1 MAAALQGV
9 TVLDLS
15 RILAGPWSTQNLA
28 DLGADVIKV
37 ERPGA
42 GDDTRGWGPP
52 FVARTDAEPDVDT
65 GPSARDAAY
74 YFCANRGKRS
84 ITLDFTKPEGRE
96 VLLQLVA
103 KADVL
108 VENYKVGGLKKYGLD
123 YETLAKVNPSLVYC
137 SITGFGHSGPYAERP
152 GYDALIQAMGGLMS
166 ITGEPDG
173 TPGGGPQK
181 VGVAVVDILTA
192 LYATSAILAALFHRS
207 RTGEGQHIDIALLDV
222 QVATLANQASNYLLG
237 GVVPGRLGS
246 AHPSIVPYQPFAC
259 ADGYVMLAIG
269 NDTQFANFCDAAGV
283 AALAQDERFATNAAR
298 VRNRTELV
306 PLLQQRM
313 MTKTIDE
320 WCTLGNQRNFPCGPI
335 NTIDRVFDD
344 PQVRARGMQVQVESP
359 HYGAINLVANPM
371 KLSGTPAVQAVAPPA
386 LGVHTDDVLAELG
399 LGAEAVTALRDKG
412 VI

>member
-1 MAAALQGV
+1 MAAALQGI

-52 FVARTDAEPDVDT
+52 FVARTDADADAAS
-65 GPSARDAAY
+65 GPAARDAAY

-84 ITLDFTKPEGRE
+84 VTLDFTKPEGRE
-96 VLLQLVA
+96 VLLKLVA

-123 YETLAKVNPSLVYC
+123 YETLSAINPALVYC

-192 LYATSAILAALFHRS
+192 LYATSAILAALIHRG
-207 RTGEGQHIDIALLDV
+207 RTGEGQHIDVALLDV

-237 GVVPGRLGS
+237 GMVPSRLGS

-269 NDTQFANFCDAAGV
+269 NDTQFASFCAAAGV
-283 AALAQDERFATNAAR
+283 AELAADERFITNAVR
-298 VRNRTELV
+298 VRHRAELV
-306 PLLQQRM
+306 SLLEQRM
-313 MTKTIDE
+313 LSKTIDE
-320 WCTLGNQRNFPCGPI
+320 WCALGNQRGFPCGPI
-335 NTIDRVFDD
+335 NTIDRVFED
-344 PQVRARGMQVQVESP
+344 PQVQARGMRQHVQSP
-359 HYGAINLVANPM
+359 HYGAVDLVANPM
-371 KLSGTPAVQAVAPPA
+371 KLSGTPTVEAVAPPA
-386 LGVHTDDVLAELG
+386 LGAHTDEVLAELG
-399 LGAEAVTALRDKG
+399 LDTEAIAALRAQG
-412 VI
+412 AV